1 MADHDSERGG
11 DTTNGGRR
19 RLRLLGPGTNDD
31 ELAVADLLRSETV
44 GGAIMLVAM
53 VIALIWANVH
63 FASYDAVRNIE
74 LGPMS
79 VQHWASD
86 GLLTIFFFLAGL
98 ELKREFRSGS
108 LAKPKQALL
117 PIMAALCGMAV
128 PALIYTGI
136 NLVVPGGNLVGWAVP
151 MATDIAFAVAV
162 LAVVAPRL
170 PPSLRAFLL
179 TLAIV
184 DDLGAI
190 IVIAIVFTSAVN
202 WLSLGVAAACGVLW
216 FVFQQRRLD
225 KWYLHVPLF
234 IGCWWFMFDSGV
246 HATISG
252 VLLGLLTRNSP
263 TEPRDPVDRWGHFWA
278 PVSAGFAVPVFA
290 LFTAGV
296 HLDPAALS
304 AVVRHPVT
312 LGITVGLVVG
322 KAIGVTGG
330 AWLTAKITGAELHG
344 GISWR
349 EIGSIGF
356 LAGIGFTVA
365 LLVAELAFTGHPDQI
380 DHAKAAVLIGSL
392 IAAVLATVSL
402 RRRTATR
409 RRDGTLR

>member
-1 MADHDSERGG
+1 MTDREPAEPAADPR
-11 DTTNGGRR
+11 GRR
-19 RLRLLGPGTNDD
+19 RVRLFGPSTNDD
-31 ELAVADLLRSETV
+31 EIAIADLLRSETI
-44 GGAIMLVAM
+44 GGVIMLVAM
-53 VIALIWANVH
+53 VVALVWANVD
-63 FASYDAVRNIE
+63 FASYEAVRDIH
-74 LGPMS
+74 LGPLS

-108 LAKPKQALL
+108 LARPKQALL
-117 PIMAALCGMAV
+117 PIVAALCGMAV
-128 PALIYTGI
+128 PALIYTAI
-136 NLVVPGGNLVGWAVP
+136 NLAVPGGNLAGWAVP

-162 LAVVAPRL
+162 LAVVAPGL

-190 IVIAIVFTSAVN
+190 IVIAIVFTTAVN
-202 WLSLGVAAACGVLW
+202 WLSLGLALVCGVLW
-216 FVFQQRRLD
+216 FVLQQRRLD

-234 IGCWWFMFDSGV
+234 IACWWFMFDSGV

-263 TEPRDPVDRWGHFWA
+263 TEARDPVDRWGHFWA
-278 PVSAGFAVPVFA
+278 PISAGFAVPVFA

-296 HLDPAALS
+296 HLDPAALRD
-304 AVVRHPVT
+304 VVTHPVT

-344 GISWR
+344 GITWR
-349 EIGSIGF
+349 EVSSIGI

-365 LLVAELAFTGHPDQI
+365 LLVAELAFAGHPTDI
-380 DHAKAAVLIGSL
+380 DHAKAAVLLGSF
-392 IAAVLATVSL
+392 IAAVLAAISL
-402 RRRTATR
+402 RRRAATR
-409 RRDGTLR
+409 RRAGTLR

>member
-1 MADHDSERGG
+1 MADHDSGPDR
-11 DTTNGGRR
+11 DSMSGGRR
-19 RLRLLGPGTNDD
+19 RLRFFGPSTNED
-31 ELAVADLLRSETV
+31 EVAVAELLRSETI

-53 VIALIWANVH
+53 VVALVWANVH
-63 FASYDAVRNIE
+63 HVSYEAVREIRI
-74 LGPMS
+74 GPMTLE
-79 VQHWASD
+79 HWASD

-108 LAKPKQALL
+108 LAHPKQAML

-136 NLVVPGGNLVGWAVP
+136 NLAAPDGNLVGWAVP

-202 WLSLGVAAACGVLW
+202 WLSLGLALACGVVW
-216 FVFQQRRLD
+216 FVLQQRRLD

-234 IGCWWFMFDSGV
+234 VACWWFMFDSGV

-263 TEPRDPVDRWGHFWA
+263 DEAHDPVDRWGHVWA
-278 PVSAGFAVPVFA
+278 PISAGFAVPVFA

-296 HLDPAALS
+296 RLDPAALT
-304 AVVRHPVT
+304 AVVTHPVT
-312 LGITVGLVVG
+312 LGITIGLVVG

-330 AWLTAKITGAELHG
+330 AWLTAKITGAQLHG
-344 GISWR
+344 GITWR
-349 EIGSIGF
+349 EISSIGF

-365 LLVAELAFTGHPDQI
+365 LLVAELAFAGHPDQV
-380 DHAKAAVLIGSL
+380 DHAKAAVLLGSV
-392 IAAVLATVSL
+392 IAALLATVSL
-402 RRRTATR
+402 RRRTSAR
-409 RRDGTLR
+409 RRAGTLQ